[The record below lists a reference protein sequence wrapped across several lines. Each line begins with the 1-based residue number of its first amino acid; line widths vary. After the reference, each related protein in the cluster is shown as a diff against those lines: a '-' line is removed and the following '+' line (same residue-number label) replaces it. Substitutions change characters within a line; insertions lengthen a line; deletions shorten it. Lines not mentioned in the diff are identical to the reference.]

1 MQHDVER
8 HERMLAKHFRVI
20 CHEEVCQERKVISY
34 PMGTCGFFPDSVTSP
49 SATDGT
55 YRVRQLL
62 HALSCPELS
71 NAMDR
76 KQLDY
81 KV

>member
-1 MQHDVER
+1 
-8 HERMLAKHFRVI
+8 MLSKLRRVI
-20 CHEEVCQERKVISY
+20 CHEEVCQEIKVISY

-49 SATDGT
+49 SATAGT
-55 YRVRQLL
+55 YHVSQLL
-62 HALSCPELS
+62 HALFCPELS

-76 KQLDY
+76 NQLDY